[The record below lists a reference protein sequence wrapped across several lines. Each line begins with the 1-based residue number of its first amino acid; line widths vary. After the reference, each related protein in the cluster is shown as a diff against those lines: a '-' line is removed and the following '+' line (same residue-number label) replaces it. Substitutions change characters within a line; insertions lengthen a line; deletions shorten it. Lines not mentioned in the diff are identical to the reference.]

1 MDKPYQAIITIN
13 NQTKCHRVATVL
25 SETML
30 LVSRR
35 ESSGHC
41 SWLI

>member
-13 NQTKCHRVATVL
+13 SQTKCHSVATVL
-25 SETML
+25 SKTML

-35 ESSGHC
+35 ESSGHS